1 MSGLLHGVGTVALGL
16 GLLVLLS
23 VVGTALPLHPFVPD
37 VVLPLA
43 LLLGVRPDVPLV
55 RGAATAFALGFVLD
69 AFSGNPL
76 GLHTFVT
83 EAVFLVAR
91 GAGLRLSLR
100 GVASQVALTF
110 VVALAAVGVAFAL
123 RVIFEPPP
131 PFPVS
136 APWALARDVL
146 APAVATALA
155 SPLVLAAARRLE
167 ELGATRRRAA

>member
-1 MSGLLHGVGTVALGL
+1 MSGLLHSLVTVVLGL

-23 VVGTALPLHPFVPD
+23 VVGAAVPLHPFVPD

-43 LLLGVRPDVPLV
+43 LLLGVRPEVPLV
-55 RGAATAFALGFVLD
+55 RGAVTAFALGFVLD
-69 AFSGNPL
+69 TFSGNPL

-100 GVASQVALTF
+100 GVGSQVGLTF

-136 APWALARDVL
+136 APWALVGEVL
-146 APAVATALA
+146 APAAATAVV
-155 SPLVLAAARRLE
+155 SPLVLALARRLD